1 MDFEKLSSLSCT
13 VNTWAQFVLEHAT
26 TTNEYSFVLKNNQIN
41 RDFIL
46 SLYKKEFY
54 YLKKNIEDINE
65 KIKELEKFLYENNI
79 YGG

>member
-26 TTNEYSFVLKNNQIN
+26 TTNEYSYVLKYYQNNC
-41 RDFIL
+41 DFIL

-54 YLKKNIEDINE
+54 YLKKNIEEINE
-65 KIKELEKFLYENNI
+65 KLKELEKFLNENNI
-79 YGG
+79 KE